1 MTCQN
6 VSEFF
11 MLHIKYSRLGGL
23 LFIRDIA
30 LNSLAPQHIIEPDI
44 DQEQKI
50 AIAQIPKQKMRH
62 SSRVIEAYKIHSF
75 HYSLFRTFELL

>member
-1 MTCQN
+1 MTYQN

-44 DQEQKI
+44 DQEQKS
-50 AIAQIPKQKMRH
+50 QLLKFL
-62 SSRVIEAYKIHSF
+62 SRRWDTQAE
-75 HYSLFRTFELL
+75 

>member
-23 LFIRDIA
+23 LFIRCIA
-30 LNSLAPQHIIEPDI
+30 LNSMAQHFIIEPDI
-44 DQEQKI
+44 DQEQKL
-50 AIAQIPKQKMRH
+50 QSLKFL
-62 SSRVIEAYKIHSF
+62 SRRWATQAE
-75 HYSLFRTFELL
+75 

>member
-30 LNSLAPQHIIEPDI
+30 LNSSTQHIIEPDI
-44 DQEQKI
+44 DQEQKL
-50 AIAQIPKQKMRH
+50 QLLKFL
-62 SSRVIEAYKIHSF
+62 SRRWDTQAE
-75 HYSLFRTFELL
+75 

>member
-30 LNSLAPQHIIEPDI
+30 LNSSAQHIIEPDI
-44 DQEQKI
+44 DQEQKLDC
-50 AIAQIPKQKMRH
+50 
-62 SSRVIEAYKIHSF
+62 SNS
-75 HYSLFRTFELL
+75 